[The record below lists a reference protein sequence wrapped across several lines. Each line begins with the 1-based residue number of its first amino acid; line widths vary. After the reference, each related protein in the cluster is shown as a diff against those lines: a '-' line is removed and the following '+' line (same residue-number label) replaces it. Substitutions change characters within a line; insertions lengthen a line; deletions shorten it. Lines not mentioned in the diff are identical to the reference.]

1 MFTSRGFEVRR
12 RKQDAMKD
20 SRSLVGRCLGAI
32 ALVATAISSASAQED
47 PAKYPTRAI
56 HIIVGFTPG
65 GGNDII
71 ARIVGQKLS
80 ESFGQPV
87 IIENKPGGGAI
98 VATEYVAKAD
108 PDGYT
113 LLVGASGAMAI
124 NPAVYAKL
132 PYDSI
137 RDFAP
142 VSELGSFP
150 LILVVSASSPF
161 KTVTE
166 LVAYAKANPDKA
178 NYASSS
184 AAFQLATELFKQK
197 TGAPMQV
204 IPYKGAND
212 SVLAVVSGQ
221 VTATIADA
229 GPVSGQVKGG
239 QVRALAVA
247 APKRMEDF
255 PDVPTM
261 KEAGA
266 DVDAVLWSGIFA
278 PKATPPAIVKK
289 LEIELM
295 RIARLPDVIA
305 RLKPLGIESVG
316 NSSDEFSRILA
327 ADIARWTDVARAGNM
342 EQ

>member
-1 MFTSRGFEVRR
+1 MDRL
-12 RKQDAMKD
+12 
-20 SRSLVGRCLGAI
+20 SRSTLLRAFFGAI
-32 ALVATAISSASAQED
+32 ALTAIGIISVSAEED
-47 PAKYPTRAI
+47 PAKYPTRPI
-56 HIIVGFTPG
+56 HVIVGFTAG

-71 ARIVGQKLS
+71 ARVVGQKLS
-80 ESFGQPV
+80 ESLGQPV

-98 VATEYVAKAD
+98 VATEYVAKSA

-124 NPAVYAKL
+124 NPAVYPKL
-132 PYDSI
+132 PYDPVH
-137 RDFAP
+137 DFVP

-150 LILVVSASSPF
+150 LILVVNAFSSIQS
-161 KTVTE
+161 VNE
-166 LVAYAKANPDKA
+166 LVAYAKANPDKT
-178 NYASSS
+178 NYSSSS
-184 AAFQLATELFKQK
+184 AAFQLVTEQFKQK

-212 SVLAVVSGQ
+212 SVLAVVSNQ

-229 GPVSGQVKGG
+229 GPVSAQVKSGTL
-239 QVRALAVA
+239 RALAVA

-255 PDVPTM
+255 PNVPTM

-278 PKATPPAIVKK
+278 PRDTPAVIVKK
-289 LEIELM
+289 LEGEFM
-295 RIARLPDVIA
+295 RIARLPDVIG
-305 RLKPLGIESVG
+305 RLKPLGIDSVG
-316 NSSDEFSRILA
+316 NSSDEFAKILA
-327 ADIARWTDVARAGNM
+327 SDIARWTEIARTGNIKL

>member
-1 MFTSRGFEVRR
+1 MQNVR
-12 RKQDAMKD
+12 KLPLIAV
-20 SRSLVGRCLGAI
+20 SLGCILLLVGAI
-32 ALVATAISSASAQED
+32 NAAFAQED
-47 PAKYPTRAI
+47 AAKYPTRPI

-71 ARIVGQKLS
+71 ARIFGQKLS
-80 ESFGQPV
+80 ESLGQPV

-98 VATEYVAKAD
+98 VATEFVAKAD

-132 PYDSI
+132 PYDSV

-150 LILVVSASSPF
+150 LILIVNASSPI
-161 KTVTE
+161 KSLAD
-166 LVAYAKANPDKA
+166 LVAYAKANPDKT
-178 NYASSS
+178 NYSSSS
-184 AAFQLATELFKQK
+184 AAFQLVTEQFKQK

-229 GPVSGQVKGG
+229 GPVSGQVKSGV
-239 QVRALAVA
+239 VRALAVA
-247 APKRMEDF
+247 APKRMEDL

-266 DVDAVLWSGIFA
+266 DVDAVLWSGIFV
-278 PKATPPAIVKK
+278 PKQTPAAIVTK
-289 LEIELM
+289 LQNEFM
-295 RIARLPDVIA
+295 HIARMPDVIA

-327 ADIARWTDVARAGNM
+327 QDIARWTEVARTGNIKM

>member
-1 MFTSRGFEVRR
+1 
-12 RKQDAMKD
+12 
-20 SRSLVGRCLGAI
+20 LI
-32 ALVATAISSASAQED
+32 ALAATAITSAFAEED
-47 PAKYPTRAI
+47 PAKYPTRPI

-80 ESFGQPV
+80 ESLGQPV

-98 VATEYVAKAD
+98 VATEYVAKSAA
-108 PDGYT
+108 DGYT

-137 RDFAP
+137 RDFVP
-142 VSELGSFP
+142 LSELGSFP
-150 LILVVSASSPF
+150 LFLIVNASSPI
-161 KTVTE
+161 KSVAE
-166 LVAYAKANPDKA
+166 LVAYAKANPDKT

-184 AAFQLATELFKQK
+184 AAFQLVTEQFKQK

-212 SVLAVVSGQ
+212 SVMAVISRQ

-229 GPVSGQVKGG
+229 GPVSGQVKSGL
-239 QVRALAVA
+239 VRALAVA
-247 APKRMEDF
+247 APKRTEDF

-278 PKATPPAIVKK
+278 PKDTPPAIARK
-289 LEIELM
+289 LEGEFM

-316 NSSDEFSRILA
+316 NASDEFARILA
-327 ADIARWTDVARAGNM
+327 SDIARWTEVAKAGNIKM